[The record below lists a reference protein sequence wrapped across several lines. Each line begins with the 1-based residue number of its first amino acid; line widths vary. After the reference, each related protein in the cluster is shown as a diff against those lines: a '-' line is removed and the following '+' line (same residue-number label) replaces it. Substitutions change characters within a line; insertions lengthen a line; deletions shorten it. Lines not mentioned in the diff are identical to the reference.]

1 MNDATREM
9 IEQAKAKRAEQ
20 EAAAIAKRNA
30 KEQAKVEKLKRIDEH
45 MQQRA
50 MEKEAERLR
59 IRASNLQQ
67 SYPSNEPVIRRKPL
81 SQDKLASVGQRIE
94 GSSLVRDFCV
104 ECGEAMRVVD
114 AGRPNTCL
122 DCRPTG
128 CPGERSGTAT
138 RSDIEYHGGRFNS
151 AEW

>member
-9 IEQAKAKRAEQ
+9 IEKAKAARLQKDIDNA
-20 EAAAIAKRNA
+20 AKRNA
-30 KEQAKVEKLKRIDEH
+30 RAEHKRKRLEANEASFNDLKRSIVEDTI
-45 MQQRA
+45 A
-50 MEKEAERLR
+50 
-59 IRASNLQQ
+59 ASKTAIHR
-67 SYPSNEPVIRRKPL
+67 ST
-81 SQDKLASVGQRIE
+81 KLTHEQLTQVGSSIP

-114 AGRPNTCL
+114 AGKPNICL
-122 DCRPTG
+122 ECRPTG
-128 CPGERSGTAT
+128 CPGDRSGTAT